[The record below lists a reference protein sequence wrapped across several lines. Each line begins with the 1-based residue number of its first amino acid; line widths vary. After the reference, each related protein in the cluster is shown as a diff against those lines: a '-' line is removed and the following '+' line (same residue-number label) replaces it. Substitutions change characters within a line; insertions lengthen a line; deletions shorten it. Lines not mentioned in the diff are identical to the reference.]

1 MQKIKTQRRAKK
13 RERAGKARLGEAV
26 RYKPPLPL
34 KRPEGELA
42 MLLDQMK
49 KAELQAQ
56 IQAET
61 GTKLRH
67 KIVQHLK
74 ARRLAGN
81 ISIEVLS
88 AAIGRHRVSMVRI
101 ERGSSVATDGTLVKM
116 LAFYGINWQPTAR
129 IFTSEAK
136 IEKRRAE

>member
-26 RYKPPLPL
+26 HYKQPPL
-34 KRPEGELA
+34 KRPEGKLA
-42 MLLDQMK
+42 MLLDEMK

-56 IQAET
+56 IQAES

-67 KIVQHLK
+67 QIVQMLK

-81 ISIEVLS
+81 ISIDVLS
-88 AAIGRHRVSMVRI
+88 AAIGRHRVSMVRV